1 MDERREYMKKK
12 IGRNDPCPCGS
23 GKKYKFCCINKMS
36 EEEIQALYLEQFELT
51 KGLNDVNRC
60 QKILDIGKRIIE
72 HQQNSI
78 CATGTYVNMAVA
90 KRVLYLL
97 NHKRSDL
104 EDAKDFCSHAL
115 ELKHNNQAALKT
127 MYGICLEL
135 KQYGDANKALE
146 QYEDTNLYSSMSM
159 QIIAEYQNAIE
170 WANREVY
177 REENKKGLDEITN
190 TLFEKFG
197 MNAGLCAVAVSYYLG
212 IGNDMLKAYEL
223 GKRSVEEYPDSATY
237 NSLGWICLTPEIN
250 RKDIA
255 VGFFEKAIELAE
267 DEEVKKDITGNY
279 FIALLENE
287 QYKKAENVISELIDN
302 HPCNQNFSNYAEML
316 KRQGKLEEALEWG
329 KKALFIVEDDITLLL
344 VADVYKKM
352 KQYENAVFM
361 YKKCLEYISSDENV
375 YQFKDVNGRQLYSI
389 ASDNSLDMI
398 MFEALK
404 GIISVYSLLKEYE
417 QAKAYLLI
425 AKEKL
430 PQKSEWEIW
439 EQTLPEIENVNQ
451 RYLEIKEQFNQSSK
465 KIVEQK
471 CSVRRWAL
479 QLIQI
484 QNSSGQLNLEENDD
498 WEKYLEKMDEILNQM
513 VQTVNKNSTIYQNCQ
528 NWVNSTYAHLDT
540 DAKEFLITAEA
551 LYEIHKMSIID
562 FAPIIVE
569 YCKVVE
575 KQLRVLLGSQLPSNK
590 HMLGQIIGVISN
602 NNIHPYNLYLSDLQA
617 VNQLRRNSAHTGLLT
632 KNDADTI
639 RNIFYTNNLL
649 NNLV

>member
-1 MDERREYMKKK
+1 M
-12 IGRNDPCPCGS
+12 GS
-23 GKKYKFCCINKMS
+23 LS
-36 EEEIQALYLEQFELT
+36 
-51 KGLNDVNRC
+51 
-60 QKILDIGKRIIE
+60 
-72 HQQNSI
+72 
-78 CATGTYVNMAVA
+78 
-90 KRVLYLL
+90 LL

-146 QYEDTNLYSSMSM
+146 QYEDTNLYSPMSM

-212 IGNDMLKAYEL
+212 IGNDALKAYEL

-287 QYKKAENVISELIDN
+287 QYKKAENVIGELIDN

-329 KKALFIVEDDITLLL
+329 KKALFIVEDDTTLLL

-352 KQYENAVFM
+352 KQYENAVFVIKNALNILVQM
-361 YKKCLEYISSDENV
+361 RTFIS
-375 YQFKDVNGRQLYSI
+375 
-389 ASDNSLDMI
+389 
-398 MFEALK
+398 LK
-404 GIISVYSLLKEYE
+404 
-417 QAKAYLLI
+417 
-425 AKEKL
+425 
-430 PQKSEWEIW
+430 
-439 EQTLPEIENVNQ
+439 
-451 RYLEIKEQFNQSSK
+451 
-465 KIVEQK
+465 
-471 CSVRRWAL
+471 
-479 QLIQI
+479 
-484 QNSSGQLNLEENDD
+484 
-498 WEKYLEKMDEILNQM
+498 M
-513 VQTVNKNSTIYQNCQ
+513 
-528 NWVNSTYAHLDT
+528 
-540 DAKEFLITAEA
+540 
-551 LYEIHKMSIID
+551 
-562 FAPIIVE
+562 
-569 YCKVVE
+569 
-575 KQLRVLLGSQLPSNK
+575 
-590 HMLGQIIGVISN
+590 
-602 NNIHPYNLYLSDLQA
+602 
-617 VNQLRRNSAHTGLLT
+617 
-632 KNDADTI
+632 
-639 RNIFYTNNLL
+639 
-649 NNLV
+649 

>member
-1 MDERREYMKKK
+1 
-12 IGRNDPCPCGS
+12 
-23 GKKYKFCCINKMS
+23 
-36 EEEIQALYLEQFELT
+36 
-51 KGLNDVNRC
+51 
-60 QKILDIGKRIIE
+60 
-72 HQQNSI
+72 
-78 CATGTYVNMAVA
+78 
-90 KRVLYLL
+90 
-97 NHKRSDL
+97 
-104 EDAKDFCSHAL
+104 
-115 ELKHNNQAALKT
+115 
-127 MYGICLEL
+127 
-135 KQYGDANKALE
+135 
-146 QYEDTNLYSSMSM
+146 
-159 QIIAEYQNAIE
+159 
-170 WANREVY
+170 
-177 REENKKGLDEITN
+177 
-190 TLFEKFG
+190 
-197 MNAGLCAVAVSYYLG
+197 
-212 IGNDMLKAYEL
+212 
-223 GKRSVEEYPDSATY
+223 
-237 NSLGWICLTPEIN
+237 
-250 RKDIA
+250 
-255 VGFFEKAIELAE
+255 
-267 DEEVKKDITGNY
+267 
-279 FIALLENE
+279 
-287 QYKKAENVISELIDN
+287 
-302 HPCNQNFSNYAEML
+302 
-316 KRQGKLEEALEWG
+316 
-329 KKALFIVEDDITLLL
+329 
-344 VADVYKKM
+344 
-352 KQYENAVFM
+352 
-361 YKKCLEYISSDENV
+361 
-375 YQFKDVNGRQLYSI
+375 
-389 ASDNSLDMI
+389 MI

-465 KIVEQK
+465 KIIEQK
-471 CSVRRWAL
+471 CSVRRWAR